1 MTYSAYTCGCPLC
14 AGKVTPEHA
23 GSSNL
28 PPAPATP
35 VVTNSFTGDYRIDTL
50 LEDLSYRWNSAT
62 SLGSP
67 VTVTYSFMTAKPVY
81 GGTDSGGDTGFT
93 AFTAQQQQA
102 TREVFARLGSELGLS
117 FREVADSASQYG
129 QIRLGNN
136 TQQSSAGYAYLP
148 NSTGDDKAGDVWLDS
163 STPANLTQLA
173 QGSYA
178 WATLVHEIGHALGL
192 KHPGNYNAG
201 ETSDA
206 AARGNFLGAQ
216 EDNTAYTIM
225 SYRDAPGGLQR
236 DWFGIYDL
244 LTLRT
249 LYGAGTPNSG
259 NTTHTF
265 TNANAQRMS
274 TVVDSG
280 GTDTLDFSAL
290 TNGVT
295 IDLRPGAFSSVG
307 ASNNLSIDLSTQIEN
322 VIGTASNDVVTGNTA
337 NNILTLGRGTN
348 RADGGGGIDTAAY
361 SGAHASYQVAASS
374 TSLRVAGAGAD
385 DTLTN
390 VERLAFADRKLAFDA
405 NAQTTAKVLG
415 AVFGRE
421 AVANRDYAA
430 IGLQLLDGGTRYA
443 DLMKLA
449 LDARLGANAS
459 NDAVVTVLYTNVV
472 GVAPGAAELATF
484 TGLIAAG
491 QYTQATLGVLAA
503 DTAQLANAINL
514 TGLATSGLVYA

>member
-1 MTYSAYTCGCPLC
+1 MPYNALDTSQA
-14 AGKVTPEHA
+14 AA
-23 GSSNL
+23 DGSL
-28 PPAPATP
+28 AAAPPTP
-35 VVTNSFTGDYRIDTL
+35 VIAFSYTGDYRIDTL
-50 LEDLSYRWNSAT
+50 LDGLQYRWNSAAP
-62 SLGSP
+62 LGSP

-81 GGTDSGGDTGFT
+81 GGTDSGGDTGFRPFST
-93 AFTAQQQQA
+93 QQQQA
-102 TREVFARLGSELGLS
+102 TREVFARLGSELGIS
-117 FREVADSASQYG
+117 FREVSDGASQYG

-148 NSTGDDKAGDVWLDS
+148 NSTGDDKAGDVWLDD

-201 ETSDA
+201 EA
-206 AARGNFLGAQ
+206 ASTEPGNYLGVA

-225 SYRDAPGGLQR
+225 SYTDAANGLQR

-244 LTLRT
+244 LTLRA